1 MPYVPSHG
9 VRIHYQIAGNG
20 PPLLLQHGF
29 TDSLESWYE
38 FGYVPAL
45 QSHYRL
51 ILLDARGH
59 GRSEK
64 PHEAPA
70 YEPQLFVADILA
82 VLDHLR
88 IAKAHYWGYSMG
100 GRIGFATT
108 KYAPERFSSFI
119 IGGAHPYQDNRD
131 ALASWLPEL
140 QKGAGAIAPL
150 WETPLSPALQARL
163 LTNDMEAIVV
173 YWRQRMEDPGFEE
186 VLPTLTMPCLLY
198 AGEADGRFAKAKGC
212 VTHIPDA
219 TFFSVPSLKHA
230 EGFFR
235 SDLVLPNVTRFLATV
250 PA

>member
-9 VRIHYQIAGNG
+9 VRIHYQIVGNG

-45 QSHYRL
+45 RPQYRL

-70 YEPQLFVADILA
+70 YELQLFVADILA

-100 GRIGFATT
+100 A
-108 KYAPERFSSFI
+108 
-119 IGGAHPYQDNRD
+119 
-131 ALASWLPEL
+131 ASGLP
-140 QKGAGAIAPL
+140 P
-150 WETPLSPALQARL
+150 PSMRRS
-163 LTNDMEAIVV
+163 VS
-173 YWRQRMEDPGFEE
+173 
-186 VLPTLTMPCLLY
+186 LP
-198 AGEADGRFAKAKGC
+198 
-212 VTHIPDA
+212 
-219 TFFSVPSLKHA
+219 S
-230 EGFFR
+230 
-235 SDLVLPNVTRFLATV
+235 
-250 PA
+250 